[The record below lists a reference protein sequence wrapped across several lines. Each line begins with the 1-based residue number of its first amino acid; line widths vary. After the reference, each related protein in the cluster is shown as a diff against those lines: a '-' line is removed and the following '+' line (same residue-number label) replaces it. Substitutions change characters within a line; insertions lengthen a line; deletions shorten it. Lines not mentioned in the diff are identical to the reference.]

1 MLRSASRLRLLLAG
15 CAAAFALGTGLAC
28 DRGVTAP
35 REIGPDGR
43 PVGRLVMVVPIGE
56 LTATTLVVEVS
67 APDIIPTMVFNL
79 PVVAG
84 VATGSISIPAGASR
98 LFTVRAFDGS
108 TETHRGTKVLTIL
121 AGVNPTASIT
131 LTPLAGTVP
140 ITASLG
146 SLVITITPLVA
157 TARVGDT
164 IRFAATIRDAAAAII
179 PGPARWAT
187 TNTARVTIDTTGL
200 ATVLDTGAVI
210 VVATYSTSAGTATF
224 SGTPGLV
231 GPPPPALRNWVGG
244 SGSGSQRND
253 WAIANNWSPSF
264 VPTATDS
271 VVIGAATFQPNIAI
285 DTFTVRDLTLRTGAT
300 LSANCC
306 GSIQLRVMRTVSG
319 EGGTF
324 GTYISL
330 LLRNTST
337 IRGVLATA
345 ITVNG
350 GIGVTLADSAR
361 IGNLTVDGVGA
372 DFALAGKRLVVTGN
386 VLVNN
391 GGLLHVNAAAET
403 LDVSGTFQITTSAA
417 SHFGALGAGTVILRG
432 VTNYFEG
439 YQASGTHTTVF
450 AGAVAQNAY
459 NMDYVNRPANSLQ
472 NLVISGT
479 GGVAFQYYSW
489 RVRGTFAVLAG
500 AGGVASPSGYAL
512 RIEGPLTTAA
522 GTSVSGANV
531 IALLDAS
538 GTANVNGLW
547 SPAYTDF
554 SGTAQ
559 TIKAGLGY
567 QNVRL
572 FQSQTIADTVRIAGN
587 LQVDGASTVLNIT
600 SPKRVIMGS
609 MTLPNGGTFVLD
621 AASDTLEVRG
631 DLNTQGGGN
640 SLGKLTSGTVILW
653 GTLYGN
659 NYSGTGNN
667 LVKFDNPGTGVQ
679 RLSGFDPAGTP
690 VTGLQNF
697 EATGSG
703 NVDVCSNVK
712 IGGSLKLLSA
722 VTMSAACYPY
732 YGLYV
737 TGPITTVVGSTLS
750 SYFVQMGHV
759 SGTNRVAGGWSP
771 GYTDVVFPGDTLKPG
786 LAYQTIRFYAS
797 DSLQAGGNY
806 TLTGDLITDGTG
818 VAVGMRGARVT
829 VQGQLNVQNSSR
841 FLMVPGDTMSV
852 GGNMTWNSSAP
863 SAQTGGQISWGGQY
877 LNMGSYVPG
886 GTHKLKVTNA
896 VLQPH
901 INTTDPTL
909 RPFAR
914 LEVASPFGVMLDGS
928 IAVTDSFV
936 VSASGPTAN
945 VQTSYYYELQ
955 TRGPVVSAATS
966 TIAPAYFALNGTTS
980 LAAVAGNFAPGDLRV
995 YQATPGLLRNAPGFH
1010 YADIEFFTSYT
1021 LVDTLTTTPNA
1032 AVYPYT
1038 WTGSVTVNNAATV
1051 LDFGGKR
1058 MRLSGGLDVNTNAIL
1073 KMVAPGGGD
1082 TLMVGDGSGG
1092 ASGYLYLDGG
1102 ATANSILTFGTIILR
1117 GNTNVTNA
1125 TIANT
1130 HTFVVTDSGLAPGT
1144 RTFSLYSGNTLGNV
1158 VVRGSSGLTVQ
1169 YNNNWVVNNFDVQPG
1184 PTFRS
1189 GYYYYVW
1196 HTNGPVTTAAASVV
1210 GAAYPY
1216 GGIFEIGHTSGT
1228 SNVNGVWTPGVTR
1241 WMVPGATIKPTLA
1254 YQNMEFNA
1262 SGTFSAV
1269 APTTLTGYLYGTG
1282 AGTVISLAGK
1292 SVNVGDYF
1300 QLASSATL
1308 SMTNANDTLMVQN
1321 DFQSDNG
1328 AVNSN
1333 VTAGVIRVRGHV
1345 NANRLNPTG
1354 TNKIVLDSS
1363 GLATT
1368 QNLYTYNTPLNRV
1381 DVRTNR
1387 NVSFQTMTVNDS
1399 LNILTPVAYG
1409 NTYPYYIY
1417 TLNGPITSVASS
1429 TTQSGGTYELAHTT
1443 GTSLING
1450 TWAPYITRWKVAGA
1464 TIKPGL
1470 AYQNMEFN
1478 ASGTFSAIAPTVLSG
1493 YLYGTGVGTV
1503 ISMANKSVRVG
1514 DYFQLA
1520 TGATLSMTNPNDT
1533 LFVATTFNS
1542 DNGSVN
1548 SNVNNGVIRVRGN
1561 VNANRLNPTGA
1572 SKLVLDSLVSAS
1584 TQTVSTG
1591 ATPLNRV
1598 EVRTNR
1604 QVDVQSTTTFS
1615 DSVSILTPVT
1625 FGSSYPYYVLAFVGP
1640 VTSVAS
1646 STLLGG
1652 YLRFQHATAADNLLG
1667 NLSTPLE
1674 VQLNAPTSSLVPVA
1688 PRFSY
1693 QYLRIMS
1700 TAAMPVGATLKL
1712 GPGGASSSGTLYV
1725 DATGTLTIP
1734 STSTMHACSDI
1745 QIVAPGSISNLGTL
1759 KVRVVPSPAVL
1770 AQISPPPL
1778 TGQVCP

>member
-43 PVGRLVMVVPIGE
+43 LVGRLVMVVPIGE

-79 PVVAG
+79 PVIAG

-224 SGTPGLV
+224 TGTPGLV

-306 GSIQLRVMRTVSG
+306 GSIRLRVMRTVSG

-324 GTYISL
+324 GPYISL

-361 IGNLTVDGVGA
+361 IDNLTVDGVGA

-472 NLVISGT
+472 NVVISGT

-489 RVRGTFAVLAG
+489 RVRGSFSVLAG

-522 GTSVSGANV
+522 GTSVAGSNA
-531 IALLDAS
+531 ITLLDAS

-653 GTLYGN
+653 GTLYGY

-679 RLSGFDPAGTP
+679 RLVGFDPAATP

-697 EATGSG
+697 EVTGSG
-703 NVDVCSNVK
+703 NADVCSNVK
-712 IGGSLKLLSA
+712 ISGSLKLLSP

-759 SGTNRVAGGWSP
+759 SGTNRVAGNWSP

-818 VAVGMRGARVT
+818 VTVGMRGARVT

-852 GGNMTWNSSAP
+852 AGNMTWNSSVP

-877 LNMGSYVPG
+877 LNMGSYAPG
-886 GTHKLKVTNA
+886 GLHKLKVTNA

-914 LEVASPFGVMLDGS
+914 LEVASPFGLMLDGS
-928 IAVTDSFV
+928 IAVADSFV
-936 VSASGPTAN
+936 VSATGPTAN

-980 LAAVAGNFAPGDLRV
+980 LLAVAGNFAPGDLRV

-1021 LVDTLTTTPNA
+1021 LTDTLTTTPNA

-1038 WTGSVTVNNAATV
+1038 WTGSVSVNNAGTV
-1051 LDFGGKR
+1051 LDFGGQR

-1073 KMVAPGGGD
+1073 KMVTAPLVVGQPGPD
-1082 TLMVGDGSGG
+1082 TLIVGDGSGG

-1102 ATANSILTFGTIILR
+1102 ASANSILTFGTIILR

-1125 TIANT
+1125 TVAQT
-1130 HTFVVTDSGLAPGT
+1130 HTFVVTDSGLAPGA

-1184 PTFRS
+1184 PTFRA

-1196 HTNGPVTTAAASVV
+1196 HTNGPITTAASSVV
-1210 GAAYPY
+1210 GAPYPY

-1228 SNVNGVWTPGVTR
+1228 SNVNGVWTPYVTR
-1241 WMVPGATIKPTLA
+1241 WVVPGATIKPALA

-1282 AGTVISLAGK
+1282 AATVISLAGK
-1292 SVNVGDYF
+1292 AVNVGDYF
-1300 QLASSATL
+1300 TLVSSATL
-1308 SMTNANDTLMVQN
+1308 SMTNAYDTLMVQN

-1328 AVNSN
+1328 VVNSN
-1333 VTAGVIRVRGHV
+1333 VTA
-1345 NANRLNPTG
+1345 
-1354 TNKIVLDSS
+1354 
-1363 GLATT
+1363 
-1368 QNLYTYNTPLNRV
+1368 
-1381 DVRTNR
+1381 
-1387 NVSFQTMTVNDS
+1387 
-1399 LNILTPVAYG
+1399 
-1409 NTYPYYIY
+1409 
-1417 TLNGPITSVASS
+1417 
-1429 TTQSGGTYELAHTT
+1429 
-1443 GTSLING
+1443 
-1450 TWAPYITRWKVAGA
+1450 
-1464 TIKPGL
+1464 
-1470 AYQNMEFN
+1470 
-1478 ASGTFSAIAPTVLSG
+1478 
-1493 YLYGTGVGTV
+1493 
-1503 ISMANKSVRVG
+1503 
-1514 DYFQLA
+1514 
-1520 TGATLSMTNPNDT
+1520 
-1533 LFVATTFNS
+1533 
-1542 DNGSVN
+1542 
-1548 SNVNNGVIRVRGN
+1548 GVIRVRGN

-1572 SKLVLDSLVSAS
+1572 STFVLDSLVSAS
-1584 TQTVSTG
+1584 PQDFNTNL
-1591 ATPLNRV
+1591 TPFNRV

-1615 DSVSILTPVT
+1615 DSVNILTPVT
-1625 FGSSYPYYVLAFVGP
+1625 FGSTNPYYYLTFVGP

-1667 NLSTPLE
+1667 NLSTPVE

-1700 TAAMPVGATLKL
+1700 TAAMPVGGTLTL

-1734 STSTMHACSDI
+1734 STSTMNVCNDLNLVI
-1745 QIVAPGSISNLGTL
+1745 PGTISNFGTL
-1759 KVRVVPSPAVL
+1759 NVRVVPSALIIGNVNPNKPVA
-1770 AQISPPPL
+1770 PMP
-1778 TGQVCP
+1778 CP